1 MAASRTACSLF
12 VFVVV
17 VVLVLHV
24 KFLGLSVDVLLISNL
39 VKIFTRPDSLID
51 FGAI

>member
-1 MAASRTACSLF
+1 VAASRTACSLY
-12 VFVVV
+12 VFVV

-24 KFLGLSVDVLLISNL
+24 KFLGFSVDVLLISNL